1 MPRLRLIDFRVSD
14 GPPVIGLCK
23 ENLPGCA
30 NAANR
35 AQRRLI
41 FAKEAGDEGWWGS
54 FAEVAFNGVSQ
65 LTPYLT
71 LQREIARVEA
81 FNVCD
86 QPIQSNNQY
95 YEYLQFGNGRMPKRC
110 RNHDRWGCM
119 TESFARNNAVT
130 FVDQT
135 IFPCIL
141 RVFATSSNDINST
154 KRILLQGLD
163 HVGNVIYS
171 SNGGHQVQGIFLDF
185 DSPFSDAPIQFSRI
199 TGIQK
204 DVTEG
209 PVQIFQVDPT
219 TGAMT
224 LLLTMEPSETV
235 AGYRR
240 YYLHDL
246 PRNCC
251 RLTNTQTPLLPVRVT
266 AIVKLEL
273 IPAVNDLDYLLIQNL
288 EALIE
293 ECISIRMS
301 AMDNANAQQ
310 IAMVHHLNAIR
321 LLNSEITHFLGKQ
334 SPAVGFHPFGS
345 AKLERQAIGR
355 MI

>member
-1 MPRLRLIDFRVSD
+1 MPRLRLLDFRLSD
-14 GPPVIGLCK
+14 GPPTIGLCK

-30 NAANR
+30 NAVNR

-71 LQREIARVEA
+71 LPREIARVEA

-86 QPIQSNNQY
+86 QPIQSHNQY

-110 RNHDRWGCM
+110 RNQDRWGCM
-119 TESFARNNAVT
+119 TEAFARDNAVT

-135 IFPCIL
+135 IFPCML
-141 RVFATSSNDINST
+141 RVFATSSSDHN
-154 KRILLQGLD
+154 KRILAQGED
-163 HVGNVIYS
+163 ISHSTIYS
-171 SNGGHQVQGIFLDF
+171 TDPLTNQRVSGIFTDL
-185 DSPFSDAPIQFSRI
+185 DSPFADFPLQFSRI
-199 TGIQK
+199 TGFQK
-204 DVTEG
+204 DVTQG
-209 PVQIFQVDPT
+209 QVQIFQVDPT
-219 TGAMT
+219 NGVMT
-224 LLLTMEPSETV
+224 LLLTMEPTETV

-251 RLTNTQTPLLPVRVT
+251 RLSTNTPLLPVRVT

-273 IPAVNDLDYLLIQNL
+273 IPAAGDLDYLLIQNL

-293 ECISIRMS
+293 ECISTRMS